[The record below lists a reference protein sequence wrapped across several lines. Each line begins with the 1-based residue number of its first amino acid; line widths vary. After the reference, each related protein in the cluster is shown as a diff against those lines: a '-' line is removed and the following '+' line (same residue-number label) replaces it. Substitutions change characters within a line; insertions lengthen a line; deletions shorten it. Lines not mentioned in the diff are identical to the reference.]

1 LVSWDSEALRTPA
14 TAYAPTLCAIFMR
27 KFYIILLLTITTR
40 LLSQDFKVATK
51 GDTLTIR
58 AINITTDPFQFGDNP
73 LSYLEK
79 FDPRRTFETVENNHV
94 ENKIDTTFTLTIGK
108 DNFKV
113 TKWDK
118 DQTGL
123 LSADLTTNKFKTKHG
138 LQIGMKKNEV
148 IEKLRVYKLK
158 SIPGLLILE
167 DGEVYELLILKF
179 TADRLTKITFQGYYD

>member
-1 LVSWDSEALRTPA
+1 
-14 TAYAPTLCAIFMR
+14 MR

-79 FDPRRTFETVENNHV
+79 FDPRRTFET
-94 ENKIDTTFTLTIGK
+94 NKIDTTFTLTIGK

>member
-1 LVSWDSEALRTPA
+1 
-14 TAYAPTLCAIFMR
+14 MR
-27 KFYIILLLTITTR
+27 GFCIILLLTITAR
-40 LLSQDFKVATK
+40 LFGQDFEVATK
-51 GDTLTIR
+51 GDTVTVR
-58 AINITTDPFQFGDNP
+58 AINITSDPFQFGDNP

-79 FDPRRTFETVENNHV
+79 FNPGRTFEIFENNHV

-123 LSADLTTNKFKTKHG
+123 LSADLMTNKFKTKHG

-148 IEKLRVYKLK
+148 MDKLSKYKLK
-158 SIPGLLILE
+158 SIPGQLILE

-179 TADRLTKITFQGYYD
+179 TADRLTRITFQGYYD